1 MDKHET
7 RATAAQVHA
16 MVSQHFT
23 AGQRVQIQFDSDG
36 AAGSGG
42 TIRTVFPS
50 GRCLVDLDCGGFR
63 NLPPSW
69 LRLDESQDCRR
80 TDKSSTGAS
89 L

>member
-1 MDKHET
+1 MSSDNAET
-7 RATAAQVHA
+7 TAQVHA
-16 MVSQHFT
+16 IVSQHFA

-42 TIRTVFPS
+42 AIRTVFPS

-80 TDKSSTGAS
+80 TDKSSTGES